1 MDEPLK
7 ALEQL
12 GDQFE
17 RSAYAA
23 RRPHRRGLRTRR
35 HRVLALAVLGA
46 LLVAATAMAASGL
59 LTGDPVR
66 NPPGVTFK
74 ADEGLGKPVP
84 DQTILLNKRV
94 PDPAGGAPWGMRTV
108 RTTRGLGCVQIG
120 RVVDGKLGVL
130 GRNGAFAND
139 GRFHELPADVL
150 TLAYCEQPDGAGNV
164 FIAVSYQGIPA
175 SALPQGCRP
184 SAQPE
189 PLEIAGRPQGPAPL
203 PTCQPAD
210 ERILYFGLLG
220 PQAKSITYD
229 SDRGQ
234 ATTTP
239 VSGPQGAYLV
249 VLRPTEQHPPVGR
262 FVPGTSPGSGLEGV
276 QYEGAPTCT
285 IRSPRSIGGAKR
297 CPLVGYVEP
306 TTQRVTA
313 EQVEAPVRATFA
325 PRPTRPDLPG
335 APPAANVP
343 PQWELTITFRARLAA
358 DAQSTYTIETT
369 RPKSGSGCTGRTS
382 SPVTRDVAAGETV
395 RQTVYIPANCQGSV
409 RGRVTFRPQSSRP
422 QPGLFPG
429 ALGEGKTVGD
439 FQVEIPTPGGG

>member
-7 ALEQL
+7 ALEEL

-17 RSAYAA
+17 RTAYAA
-23 RRPHRRGLRTRR
+23 RRPRRRTRR

-59 LTGDPVR
+59 LTGEPVR

-74 ADEGLGKPVP
+74 ADEGLGKPLP
-84 DQTILLNKRV
+84 DQTNLLDLRV
-94 PDPAGGAPWGMRTV
+94 PDPAGGPPWGMRTV
-108 RTTRGLGCVQIG
+108 RTTRGLACVEVG

-130 GRNGAFAND
+130 GQNGAFGDD

-150 TLAYCEQPDGAGNV
+150 TQAYCEQPDGAGNL
-164 FIAVSYQGIPA
+164 FIAISYQGMPA

-189 PLEIAGRPQGPAPL
+189 PLEIAGRPQAPAL

-220 PQAKSITYD
+220 PQARSITYD
-229 SDRGQ
+229 NEREQ

-239 VSGPQGAYLV
+239 VSGPHGAYLV
-249 VLRPTEQHPPVGR
+249 VLRPTEQHPALGR
-262 FVPGTSPGSGLEGV
+262 FVPSTSPGSGLESV

-306 TTQRVTA
+306 ATQRVTA

-325 PRPTRPDLPG
+325 PRPTRPDRPG
-335 APPAANVP
+335 APPTANVP

-369 RPKSGSGCTGRTS
+369 GPKGGSGCTGTS
-382 SPVTRDVAAGETV
+382 FSPITRDIAAGETV

-409 RGRVTFRPQSSRP
+409 RGRVTFPQSLGPS
-422 QPGLFPG
+422 PGLPDT
-429 ALGEGKTVGD
+429 LGKGKTVGD
-439 FQVEIPTPGGG
+439 FQVEVPTP